1 MLKSSA
7 RKTPSTKPAIPRAGR
22 PSREM
27 AGDVDKRIMDAAT
40 RVFLAYGLEGA
51 TIDEIAKAAGASKP
65 TIYSRYSGKEELFA
79 AVVESEIGR
88 TFLSADVKYESDHVG
103 DRLEH
108 FVLMMLTMA
117 LERRV
122 VALFRIVIAEASRFP
137 ALARAADESA
147 RKKASIVV
155 ARILKEAVDSGE
167 LAALR
172 GTSHNSL
179 LQTAE
184 FYLHLAF
191 LPLVMRALFGED
203 IKVLKAQSAQQ
214 VSAATR
220 FFLKGCG
227 VAD

>member
-7 RKTPSTKPAIPRAGR
+7 RKTPTKKATVPRAGR

-27 AGDVDKRIMDAAT
+27 AGDVDKRIMEAAT
-40 RVFLAYGLEGA
+40 HVFLAHGLEGA
-51 TIDEIAKAAGASKP
+51 TIDEIARAAGASKP
-65 TIYSRYSGKEELFA
+65 TIYSRYSGKEKLFA
-79 AVVESEIGR
+79 AVVESESSR
-88 TFLSADVKYESDHVG
+88 VFLYADVKYESDSAG
-103 DRLEH
+103 ERLEQ
-108 FVLMMLTMA
+108 FVLMMLTIA

-147 RKKASIVV
+147 RKKGSIVV

-184 FYLHLAF
+184 FYLNLAF
-191 LPLVMRALFGED
+191 LPLVMRALIGED
-203 IKVLKAQSAQQ
+203 IKVIKAQSAQQ

-227 VAD
+227 VPD